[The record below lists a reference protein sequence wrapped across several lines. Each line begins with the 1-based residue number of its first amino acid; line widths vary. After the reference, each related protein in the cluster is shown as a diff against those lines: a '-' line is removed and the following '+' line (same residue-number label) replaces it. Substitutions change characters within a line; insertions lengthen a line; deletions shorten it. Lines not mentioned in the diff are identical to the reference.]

1 MIFRQYTFSVSIV
14 PPVCRSFLALNG
26 HAHPAVDAET
36 NIIVGVVMG
45 ISNVG
50 VRGVG
55 IAKAG
60 AAAIAISISSA
71 RVRECNVVKAV
82 ASETIDV
89 EADTKDY
96 SLFSW
101 LRNVKKLVRVD
112 SISLRPII
120 LHCSLY
126 RYSFPIE
133 HSWRFG
139 NGSLLD
145 RHR

>member
-1 MIFRQYTFSVSIV
+1 MSLVHLLCVGCSAGESVFSG
-14 PPVCRSFLALNG
+14 LEWY
-26 HAHPAVDAET
+26 AHPASDAEAE
-36 NIIVGVVMG
+36 IIVGVVTG
-45 ISNVG
+45 TPSVG

-71 RVRECNVVKAV
+71 RVRECDVVKAV
-82 ASETIDV
+82 ASETVDV
-89 EADTKDY
+89 EADTKGC

-101 LRNVKKLVRVD
+101 LRNVKKLARVD